1 MNLFQPYDDF
11 LGPSIEERA
20 RIKTRCL
27 LKFALV
33 FQILAI
39 LFMVIWSV
47 ALTGH
52 FQATSYSKE
61 EMAGVITTV
70 AMVFPIVLFGL
81 ALILVPPFF
90 SLLSLSL
97 FKDKIITKSFL
108 ILTVS
113 VDLIL
118 FLIALDYFLQADA
131 TGYLV
136 ITILEFL
143 SKVIS
148 LPILIVAI
156 IRSRPP
162 RIFPNF

>member
-61 EMAGVITTV
+61 EMAGVITTM

-81 ALILVPPFF
+81 ALILVLPFF

-118 FLIALDYFLQADA
+118 FLIAIAYFLQADA

-136 ITILEFL
+136 MTILEFL
-143 SKVIS
+143 SKVIL
-148 LPILIVAI
+148 LPILIVAL
-156 IRSRPP
+156 IRSRAP